1 MDKKGTKAGKR
12 ILALLV
18 SALLTTQSV
27 WVPAETMEEEEP
39 GYPMSPMHHCTGKS
53 DGTDITDWKYIYFG
67 SYPQTEV
74 TGAALATE
82 IVGAAY
88 DANNDAWVNGRK
100 YRRVSR
106 SDANYGAYFGDREYR
121 YFRWERIKWR
131 VLKDN
136 GNTLYVMADN
146 ALDCKDYNEEY
157 VSVTWE
163 ESTLCDW
170 LNGNF
175 YETAL
180 SEKEQSAAVSLP
192 YVKTDISEGQE
203 GQKDKVGLLSVRE
216 AADPAYGFCEKNGI
230 CSVSRWLQASDYA
243 HAMGVYTY
251 GDSYTNGNANCFWWL
266 RTQGGDEKRALSV
279 HNYGYLTGDGD
290 YVDDNN
296 NACVPVMC
304 IDKSSEYW
312 FVTDDGTS
320 GEGGGIE
327 TNPPDEGEQ
336 QPDTEQK
343 PEKPDQGDGSQS
355 TETEGEQGTID
366 GTDKN
371 GDGTGKNIKVK
382 KISIQLPSK
391 KLAAGRKIK
400 LTAKVAPGNATDSG
414 VTWGTASNNATIDR
428 NGNLILNKKAAG
440 KKIIITATAND
451 GSGRSAYC
459 RITVMKNAVKSVKLS
474 APKKTLKAGRTMKL
488 KAIVKTTG
496 KKANKTLKWTSSNP
510 RYATVSK
517 SGTLKAKKAGKG
529 KKVTVMARSVDGTDK
544 KAKVTI
550 AIK

>member
-1 MDKKGTKAGKR
+1 M
-12 ILALLV
+12 
-18 SALLTTQSV
+18 
-27 WVPAETMEEEEP
+27 
-39 GYPMSPMHHCTGKS
+39 
-53 DGTDITDWKYIYFG
+53 
-67 SYPQTEV
+67 
-74 TGAALATE
+74 
-82 IVGAAY
+82 
-88 DANNDAWVNGRK
+88 
-100 YRRVSR
+100 
-106 SDANYGAYFGDREYR
+106 
-121 YFRWERIKWR
+121 
-131 VLKDN
+131 KD
-136 GNTLYVMADN
+136 
-146 ALDCKDYNEEY
+146 
-157 VSVTWE
+157 
-163 ESTLCDW
+163 
-170 LNGNF
+170 
-175 YETAL
+175 
-180 SEKEQSAAVSLP
+180 
-192 YVKTDISEGQE
+192 
-203 GQKDKVGLLSVRE
+203 SVR
-216 AADPAYGFCEKNGI
+216 N
-230 CSVSRWLQASDYA
+230 
-243 HAMGVYTY
+243 
-251 GDSYTNGNANCFWWL
+251 
-266 RTQGGDEKRALSV
+266 
-279 HNYGYLTGDGD
+279 
-290 YVDDNN
+290 
-296 NACVPVMC
+296 
-304 IDKSSEYW
+304 EYW